1 VTKILTL
8 NLKNNRQ
15 QIFCNPVCNK
25 RINIV
30 ELASENIFNIF
41 HIEGQLLMLE
51 WFIDKDFF
59 WFCRCMTKTN
69 LDNS

>member
-1 VTKILTL
+1 MTKILTL
-8 NLKNNRQ
+8 NLKNNWQ

-51 WFIDKDFF
+51 WFIVKIFFFLVLSLQDKN
-59 WFCRCMTKTN
+59 K
-69 LDNS
+69 LGQ